1 MTFVRFVS
9 CLILFSQL
17 QSDHHRYLRLS
28 LQRLLIIRVHCLNY
42 HREWHPIDDE
52 YYANVTIAVF
62 YFRQT
67 RLNQQRLFK
76 DAGCPRPRTRH

>member
-17 QSDHHRYLRLS
+17 QSDHHRYLTLS
-28 LQRLLIIRVHCLNY
+28 LRRLLIIHLHCIDY
-42 HREWHPIDDE
+42 HRERHPIDDE
-52 YYANVTIAVF
+52 FDANFTIAVF

-67 RLNQQRLFK
+67 RLNLQRLFK
-76 DAGCPRPRTRH
+76 GASCPHPRTHH

>member
-28 LQRLLIIRVHCLNY
+28 LHRLLIIHSHYLDF
-42 HREWHPIDDE
+42 HHQQHLIDDE
-52 YYANVTIAVF
+52 YDANVTIAVF

-76 DAGCPRPRTRH
+76 DAGCPRPQTRH